1 MNSSRLK
8 IIIFAKAPRAGF
20 AKTRLMPAL
29 GAEGAARLAQKMLE
43 YTLQQCVAAQLGVVE
58 LCVAPDCDDRFWQDF
73 ESPPGVLLSSQGA
86 GDLGERLSRASK
98 RALAENKPVL
108 LIGTDC
114 PQLTAARLRAAAQA
128 LGEQDAVLHPTR
140 DGGYALLGLNF
151 FDPGIFQEVAW
162 STAQVAQQTKARLQ
176 ECKMS
181 FRCLE
186 MLRDIDEPEDLEFLP
201 EEWHASL

>member
-1 MNSSRLK
+1 
-8 IIIFAKAPRAGF
+8 
-20 AKTRLMPAL
+20 
-29 GAEGAARLAQKMLE
+29 MLE

-73 ESPPGVLLSSQGA
+73 DSPPGVLLSSQGA

-114 PQLTAARLRAAAQA
+114 PQLTAARLHAAAQA
-128 LGEQDAVLHPTR
+128 LGEQDAVLYPTR

-151 FDPGIFQEVAW
+151 FDPGIFQGIAW
-162 STAQVAQQTKARLQ
+162 STAQAAQQTRARL
-176 ECKMS
+176 EMCGAR

-186 MLRDIDEPEDLEFLP
+186 TLCDIDEPADLEFLP